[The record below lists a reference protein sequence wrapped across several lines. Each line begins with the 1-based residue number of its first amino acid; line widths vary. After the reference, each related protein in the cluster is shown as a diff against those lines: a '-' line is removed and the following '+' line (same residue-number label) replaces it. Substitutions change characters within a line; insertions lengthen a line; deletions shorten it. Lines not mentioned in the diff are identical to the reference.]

1 MCLVILMLVFG
12 IIGLAKGE
20 FKITG
25 GRMVKGST
33 GRTLGAVL
41 IVGAA
46 AGFVPDYGSLIQIV
60 ILILVIVIGLATSEK
75 IEKAP
80 ATAQEIEPA
89 PAVSGE
95 IGASSGTPDKI
106 EAAPTTGLGE
116 QD

>member
-25 GRMVKGST
+25 GRMVRGST

-41 IVGAA
+41 IIGAA
-46 AGFVPDYGSLIQIV
+46 AGFLPDYGSFIQIV
-60 ILILVIVIGLATSEK
+60 ILILVIVLGLVSSEK

-80 ATAQEIEPA
+80 AAVKEMEPA
-89 PAVSGE
+89 PPPSGE
-95 IGASSGTPDKI
+95 VFTSSATPDDI
-106 EAAPTTGLGE
+106 QAAPTTGPNE
-116 QD
+116 PA

>member
-1 MCLVILMLVFG
+1 MCLAILMLVFG

-46 AGFVPDYGSLIQIV
+46 AAFLPDYGGLIQIV

-80 ATAQEIEPA
+80 ATAEEIEPV
-89 PAVSGE
+89 PPVSGQV
-95 IGASSGTPDKI
+95 GAASTTPDEI
-106 EAAPTTGLGE
+106 EAAPTTGLNE